1 MENTLRSV
9 LGLITVIILKKV
21 RERIFFQSNKLTT
34 CKDTDG
40 KEVAKSMMVLNLR
53 KIIYLFQSKN
63 LVRTS

>member
-9 LGLITVIILKKV
+9 LGLITVIIMKKV
-21 RERIFFQSNKLTT
+21 RESIFFQSNKLTT
-34 CKDTDG
+34 CKDIDG

-63 LVRTS
+63 LVRT